1 MLGHLTII
9 LCCQLAGEIIV
20 RMADLP
26 IPGPVVGLLLLFG
39 GLSLRRSVPKNMEA
53 VGGFLHRY
61 LSLLFVPAGV
71 GIISN
76 LDLLGTYW
84 LPLGGAIVLAT
95 AVTIGVTGGVMQ
107 RLNRRRS
114 TRAGEP
120 AR

>member
-20 RMADLP
+20 RMANLP
-26 IPGPVVGLLLLFG
+26 IPGPVVGLILLFG
-39 GLSLRRSVPKNMEA
+39 GLCLRRSVPRDMEA

-76 LDLLGTYW
+76 LDLLKTYW
-84 LPLGGAIVLAT
+84 LPLGGAIILAT
-95 AVTIGVTGGVMQ
+95 AVTIGITGGVMQ
-107 RLNRRRS
+107 FLNRRRS
-114 TRAGEP
+114 GRVEGP
-120 AR
+120 SL